1 MRSPPLQLES
11 SPCSL
16 QLDKAP
22 MQQQRQLE
30 INEEKK
36 KKNQAGQTWRFWL
49 QLGWVRGFALN
60 MLAELKTAGQQL
72 PL

>member
-36 KKNQAGQTWRFWL
+36 KKTK
-49 QLGWVRGFALN
+49 
-60 MLAELKTAGQQL
+60 LAKPEDSDCS
-72 PL
+72 